1 MNFKKFIMFLLLVSC
16 IFVFIG
22 CKDPDPEDPD
32 DPDDPIVDPEDEKD
46 TVEVT
51 ATTEKLELIFNSTVK
66 GSEANKGQVEAT
78 GPSALLY
85 ESSNTAIATVD
96 AGGLVTGLAAG
107 EATIKVISST
117 DATNFVEVPVTV
129 SGLKQAGGEEGYLF
143 NYKYANLETRTSIL
157 AALER
162 WLLNVGYSIP
172 LYSGLSFTL
181 YSERVTPLSEVYV
194 PNMGFGTFYGSVSTG
209 TAAGTAT
216 DPAYRSYTSASPK
229 TLNALM
235 YSDSAES
242 DILTMVSDALFVID
256 FNSNVDGFQMYPSMA
271 KTLAQPAKLVNG
283 TYVPLEGVDDNTLAD
298 TWLITLREDLEFTD
312 YQGNKLAEIDADDFI
327 YTYQQLLDPKQ
338 VNSRADDVFFSSTFK
353 VVGAEDYFKGNATWD
368 QVGIKKVSKYQFV
381 FETMTKFNSWDFHY
395 STSSFILGPVY
406 DVMYEATKV
415 TNTNGTVTAGWGNI
429 TDIQYDKTNMMA
441 YTGPYLLTYL
451 ETGVAYRL
459 AKNPNWS
466 QNTAIPFNYAFDKIE
481 FSIVVDANAAFELWE
496 AGKLDVI
503 SIPSTKLE
511 DFIDNPGLKKAPGA
525 TVFRLNVNAAS
536 QEQLE
541 EIFGFGPETWVAN
554 PLLQEVDFRTAL
566 YYAIDRLDIT
576 STVAKTRNP
585 EIIYMNSAYVVMDGT
600 AGNIYRETEA
610 GKSVINGIYVND
622 LNLLEE
628 SFGFS
633 ATLAKEYY
641 VKALTNLVKAGT
653 IGQGTEAE
661 PVVLGLE
668 LSLFDGDEQTKIG
681 QYLESAWETI
691 FNEQTVYPNIQLDV
705 TVINNPGMD
714 VYYQKQMTGKFDI
727 GIGGISGSALD
738 PLGYMDVFFDTTDGS
753 ATKNGLQLTWGVDT
767 NAVEI
772 EWNGMIWSYEALSL
786 ASNGP
791 TFIVNGNEG
800 DSSAFLAITEAGSKL
815 LSKLAKEVAGTDE
828 LSTEMQAKLD
838 VAVDLL
844 SNSKSFDDA
853 YANLDSGIAS
863 IIGTSGKDATQ
874 LSKQIVKD
882 LIAEYGEEIKEAF
895 QADIDL
901 VKSDEGYASYLP
913 YIPTWEEHIAVTVPN
928 TVLEWQPKVD
938 AETTARG
945 MLGVYAQAQTALDA
959 VYNG

>member
-16 IFVFIG
+16 IFAFIG
-22 CKDPDPEDPD
+22 CKEPEEEDPNGEDPIENPED
-32 DPDDPIVDPEDEKD
+32 KKN
-46 TVEVT
+46 TVKVT

-85 ESSNTAIATVD
+85 ESSNTAVATVD

-107 EATIKVISST
+107 QATIKVISST

-129 SGLKQAGGEEGYLF
+129 SGLQLAGGETGYLF

-162 WLLNVGYSIP
+162 WLLNVGYSVP
-172 LYSGLSFTL
+172 LYSSLSFTL

-209 TAAGTAT
+209 TAAGTTA

-256 FNSNVDGFQMYPSMA
+256 FNAEVDGFKMYPSMA

-283 TYVPLEGVDDNTLAD
+283 TYVPLEEYDDNTLAD

-312 YQGNKLAEIDADDFI
+312 YQGNKVAEIDADDFI

-338 VNSRADDVFFSSTFK
+338 VNSRADDVFFSATFK
-353 VVGAEDYFKGNATWD
+353 IAGAENYFKGTGTWD

-381 FETMTKFNSWDFHY
+381 FQTLTQFNSWDFHY
-395 STSSFILGPVY
+395 NTSSFILGPVY
-406 DVMYEATKV
+406 EDLYEATKV
-415 TNTNGTVTAGWGNI
+415 TSPEGVVTTKWGNI
-429 TDIQYDKTNMMA
+429 TDIQFDKTNMMV

-451 ETGVAYRL
+451 ESDVAYRL
-459 AKNPNWS
+459 AKNPNWK
-466 QNTAIPFNYAFDKIE
+466 QNTEIPFNYGFDKVE
-481 FSIVVDANAAFELWE
+481 FAIVKDNNAAFELWE

-503 SIPSTKLE
+503 SIPTTKLE

-525 TVFRLNVNAAS
+525 TVFRLNFNAAS

-541 EIFGFGPETWVAN
+541 EIFGFGAETWVAN

-600 AGNIYRETEA
+600 AGNIYRETDA

-641 VKALTNLVKAGT
+641 VKALTNLVKAGA

-668 LSLFDGDEQTKIG
+668 LSLFDGDEQTKLG
-681 QYLESAWETI
+681 QYLENAWETI
-691 FNEQTVYPNIQLDV
+691 FNEQTVYPNIQIDV
-705 TVINNPGMD
+705 TVINCPGMD

-753 ATKNGLQLTWGVDT
+753 ATKNSLQLTWGVDT

-772 EWNGMIWSYEALSL
+772 EWNGMIWSYEALSQ
-786 ASNGP
+786 AANGP
-791 TFIVNGNEG
+791 TFVAEGNNLKAEAYGNMIANGSDFINAVAKAAGKE
-800 DSSAFLAITEAGSKL
+800 DSEELKTALANIGSAVSIAAGYEAVAAGVDAL
-815 LSKLAKEVAGTDE
+815 FAGTGTVG
-828 LSTEMQAKLD
+828 LTFAKTH
-838 VAVDLL
+838 
-844 SNSKSFDDA
+844 FDKAADD
-853 YANLDSGIAS
+853 YALECIALCQ
-863 IIGTSGKDATQ
+863 G
-874 LSKQIVKD
+874 
-882 LIAEYGEEIKEAF
+882 
-895 QADIDL
+895 DIDL
-901 VKSDEGYASYLP
+901 INSSADYLEAYGYALEGLQAAVDSLIAADAAAFKAGTYATYQEYIEAFAAAKTQMYSYYL
-913 YIPTWEEHIAVTVPN
+913 W
-928 TVLEWQPKVD
+928 
-938 AETTARG
+938 
-945 MLGVYAQAQTALDA
+945 
-959 VYNG
+959 